1 MTTYYT
7 VDSGNYYS
15 PGMVAMPITPSIQP
29 IELHNMV
36 TSLFPRGVS
45 KHGDGYFLS
54 ASAIAGQIS
63 YSIDWGLEFYRRAMH
78 PNAPSRYECIFACE
92 SLNGA
97 MAFRAKYRNANVPI
111 YEIEAD
117 DNLIHRGDM
126 TLLNNSNSCLVYTY
140 QIEHYWAGTT
150 FNQQPFWEVL
160 IPLPATI
167 GSQVA

>member
-15 PGMVAMPITPSIQP
+15 PGMIANPLTPSIQP
-29 IELHNMV
+29 IELQNMV

-54 ASAIAGQIS
+54 GNALAGQID
-63 YSIDWGLEFYRRAMH
+63 YSIDWGLEFYRRAMR
-78 PNAPSRYECIFACE
+78 PDTPSRYECIFACE
-92 SLNGA
+92 SLEGA
-97 MAFRAKYRNANVPI
+97 LAFRLQYRSQNAPI
-111 YEIEAD
+111 YEVEAD
-117 DNLIHRGDM
+117 SNLVHRGDM
-126 TLLNNSNSCLVYTY
+126 ALLNNGNTCLVYTY

-150 FNQQPFWEVL
+150 FAPEPFWEIL

-167 GSQVA
+167 GNQVA